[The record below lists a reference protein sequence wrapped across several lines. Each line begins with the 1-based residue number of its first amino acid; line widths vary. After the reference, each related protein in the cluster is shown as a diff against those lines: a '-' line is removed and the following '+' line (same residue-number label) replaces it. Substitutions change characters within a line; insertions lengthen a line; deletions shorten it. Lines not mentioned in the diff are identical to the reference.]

1 MTPTLGLRRRLVGR
15 RYHRSLIG
23 NAPSS
28 RGKTLTNESGETR
41 SPHARYAQEARL
53 SVRALLALRIAQAMR
68 PAMTPNL
75 IESMCN
81 HTRKKPYF
89 PRSARL
95 DRHAVTSNTR
105 QNPAT
110 RNGCPALPPCAVSE
124 AGMRPRCSEPSPEAH
139 RGGRPAHVRSGVA
152 LSSHK
157 EVRSRAHLR
166 QPWERPWSLRR
177 GGRRSGGRS
186 VPCGGSRRARQRRRG
201 GSTERGAPSDCGIAD
216 DVGSARVDD
225 TSQSRGWQK
234 EKERSANAVAGLC
247 VKTTRGV
254 APVDD

>member
-75 IESMCN
+75 IESMYN

-157 EVRSRAHLR
+157 EVRLAGAPEAALGAAMVAAA
-166 QPWERPWSLRR
+166 RR
-177 GGRRSGGRS
+177 TAE
-186 VPCGGSRRARQRRRG
+186 RRAV
-201 GSTERGAPSDCGIAD
+201 SP
-216 DVGSARVDD
+216 V
-225 TSQSRGWQK
+225 
-234 EKERSANAVAGLC
+234 
-247 VKTTRGV
+247 RGV
-254 APVDD
+254 AAREAEAARREHRARSTIRLWHC